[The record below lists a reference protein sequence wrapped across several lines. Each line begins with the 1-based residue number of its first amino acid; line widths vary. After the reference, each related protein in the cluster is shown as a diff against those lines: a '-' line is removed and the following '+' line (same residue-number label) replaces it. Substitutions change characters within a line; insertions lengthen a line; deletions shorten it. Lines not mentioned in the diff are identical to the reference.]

1 LQCINKLIHY
11 MIKVTKVSFTY
22 KSKKPVFNQLNVQF
36 ERGHIY
42 GLLGK
47 NGAGKST
54 LLRIATG
61 LLRPTQGSA
70 EVEGINSFLRSP
82 ALLQKLLYIPE
93 EVYLP
98 SLNFSQYEK
107 VYGAFYPKFSAE
119 QFRHYLQEFDVPA
132 NGKINECSY
141 GQQKKI
147 FMSFALACNMDY
159 LLMDEPT
166 NGMDIPSK
174 KQFRKV
180 MAGYL
185 TSDRLVIISSHQVRD
200 LENLMDT
207 IVIIDNSRILLYDTV
222 DSLQNRLYF
231 TKTNV
236 LPEKNLLYS
245 EPVFG
250 GHDVILLNEG
260 QQHSALDTEKLFNAV
275 LCEPAAFSQHFM
287 QH

>member
-1 LQCINKLIHY
+1 
-11 MIKVTKVSFTY
+11 MIKIESVSY
-22 KSKKPVFNQLNVQF
+22 AYRKKKSVFNQLSVQF
-36 ERGHIY
+36 EKGHIY

-54 LLRIATG
+54 LLRMAAG
-61 LLRPTQGSA
+61 LLQPASGAA
-70 EVEGINSFLRSP
+70 EAAGIDCFLRSP
-82 ALLQKLLYIPE
+82 ALLRQLLYIPE

-98 SLNFSQYEK
+98 PLSFPQYEK
-107 VYGAFYPKFSAE
+107 VYGAFYPRFSAE

-132 NGKINECSY
+132 TGLVNECSY

-147 FMSFALACNMDY
+147 FMSFALACNLDY

-180 MAGYL
+180 LAGYI
-185 TSDRLVIISSHQVRD
+185 SDEKLLIISSHQVRD

-207 IVIIDNSRILLYDTV
+207 IVIIDNSNILLYHPV
-222 DSLQNRLYF
+222 DGLQERLYF
-231 TKTNV
+231 TKTHT
-236 LPEKNLLYS
+236 LPTDNSLLYS
-245 EPVFG
+245 EPVLG
-250 GHDVILLNEG
+250 GHDVILLNDG
-260 QQHSALDTEKLFNAV
+260 SQHSALDTEKLFNAV
-275 LCEPAAFSQHFM
+275 LSAPAAFSQHFM

>member
-1 LQCINKLIHY
+1 
-11 MIKVTKVSFTY
+11 MIKINQVSY
-22 KSKKPVFNQLNVQF
+22 RYQKKRPVFNQLSVQF
-36 ERGHIY
+36 AKGHIY

-54 LLRIATG
+54 LLRLAAG
-61 LLRPTQGSA
+61 LLHPAAGNTEA
-70 EVEGINSFLRSP
+70 DGINTSLRLP
-82 ALLQKLLYIPE
+82 ALLQKMLYIPE

-98 SLNFSQYEK
+98 SLSFSQYENI
-107 VYGAFYPKFSAE
+107 YSAFYPAFSSE
-119 QFRHYLQEFDVPA
+119 QFHTYLKDFEVTLE
-132 NGKINECSY
+132 GKVNECSY

-147 FMSFALACNMDY
+147 FMSFALACNVDY

-180 MAGYL
+180 MSGYL
-185 TSDRLVIISSHQVRD
+185 TDERLVIISSHQVRD

-207 IVIIDNSRILLYDTV
+207 IVIIDNSKILLYDSV
-222 DSLQNRLYF
+222 DTLQSRLYF
-231 TKTNV
+231 TKTDT
-236 LPEKNLLYS
+236 LPAANLLYS
-245 EPVFG
+245 EQVLG
-250 GHDVILLNEG
+250 GHDVILLNDG
-260 QQHSALDTEKLFNAV
+260 HQHSALDTEKLFNAV

>member
-1 LQCINKLIHY
+1 
-11 MIKVTKVSFTY
+11 MIKINKVSFTY
-22 KSKKPVFNQLNVQF
+22 KSKKPVFNQLSVQF

-61 LLRPTQGSA
+61 LLRPTNGTA
-70 EVEGINSFLRSP
+70 DVEGTNCFLRSP
-82 ALLQKLLYIPE
+82 SLLQKLLYIPE

-98 SLNFSQYEK
+98 SLSFGHYEK
-107 VYGAFYPKFSAE
+107 IYGAFYPKFSAA
-119 QFRHYLQEFDVPA
+119 QFRQYLQEFDVPA
-132 NGKINECSY
+132 NGKVNECSY

-180 MAGYL
+180 MAGYI
-185 TSDRLVIISSHQVRD
+185 SNERLVIISSHQVRD

-207 IVIIDNSRILLYDTV
+207 IVIIDNSEILLYDTV
-222 DSLQNRLYF
+222 DNLQSRLYF
-231 TKTNV
+231 TKTDA
-236 LPEKNLLYS
+236 LPADNLLFS

-250 GHDVILLNEG
+250 GHDVILLNNG

-275 LCEPAAFSQHFM
+275 LSEPAAFSQHFM

>member
-1 LQCINKLIHY
+1 
-11 MIKVTKVSFTY
+11 MIQVSQVSFTY
-22 KSKKPVFNQLNVQF
+22 KNKKSVFNRLSVQF
-36 ERGHIY
+36 NKGHIY

-54 LLRIATG
+54 LLRIASG
-61 LLRPTQGSA
+61 LLQPSEGNAQA
-70 EVEGINSFLRSP
+70 AGINCFQRSP
-82 ALLQKLLYIPE
+82 TLLQQLLYIPE

-98 SLNFSQYEK
+98 SLSFGQYEA
-107 VYGAFYPKFSAE
+107 VYGAFYPKFSQE
-119 QFRHYLQEFDVPA
+119 QFRLYLQEFDVPA
-132 NGKINECSY
+132 TGKVNECSY

-180 MAGYL
+180 MAGYINEE
-185 TSDRLVIISSHQVRD
+185 RLVVISSHQVRD

-207 IVIIDNSRILLYDTV
+207 IVIIDNSKILLYDTV
-222 DSLQNRLYF
+222 DTLQERLYF
-231 TKTNV
+231 GKTPT
-236 LPEKNLLYS
+236 LPTDGLLYS
-245 EPVFG
+245 EPVMG
-250 GHDVILLNEG
+250 GHDVITLNDG

-275 LCEPAAFSQHFM
+275 LHEPAAFSQHFM

>member
-1 LQCINKLIHY
+1 
-11 MIKVTKVSFTY
+11 MIKINEVSFTY
-22 KSKKPVFNQLNVQF
+22 KSKKPVFNHLSVQF

-61 LLRPTQGSA
+61 LLRPSQGTA
-70 EVEGINSFLRSP
+70 DVEGTSSFLRSP
-82 ALLQKLLYIPE
+82 ALLQKMLYIPE

-98 SLNFSQYEK
+98 SLNFSQYENI
-107 VYGAFYPKFSAE
+107 YGAFYPGFSPE
-119 QFRHYLQEFDVPA
+119 QFRHYLKEFDVSA
-132 NGKINECSY
+132 SGKVNECSY

-180 MAGYL
+180 MAGYI
-185 TSDRLVIISSHQVRD
+185 SNERLVIISSHQVRD

-207 IVIIDNSRILLYDTV
+207 IVIIDNSKILLYDTV
-222 DSLQNRLYF
+222 DSLQDRLYF
-231 TKTNV
+231 TKTDA
-236 LPEKNLLYS
+236 LPAANLLYS

-250 GHDVILLNEG
+250 GHDVILLNDG

-275 LCEPAAFSQHFM
+275 LSEPAAFSQHFM

>member
-1 LQCINKLIHY
+1 MIDIQQVHY
-11 MIKVTKVSFTY
+11 RY
-22 KSKKPVFNQLNVQF
+22 QKKRPLFNGLGVRF
-36 ERGHIY
+36 EKGHIY

-54 LLRIATG
+54 LLRIAAG
-61 LLRPTQGSA
+61 LLHPTGGRASVA
-70 EVEGINSFLRSP
+70 GIDASERSP
-82 ALLQKLLYIPE
+82 DLLQQLLYIPE

-98 SLNFSQYEK
+98 PLPLAQFEA
-107 VYGAFYPKFSAE
+107 VYGAFYPGFSAG
-119 QFRHYLQEFDVPA
+119 QFRQYLSVFDVPIT
-132 NGKINECSY
+132 GKVNECSY

-147 FMSFALACNMDY
+147 FLSFALACNVAY

-185 TSDRLVIISSHQVRD
+185 NEDRLVIISSHQVRD

-222 DSLQNRLYF
+222 DTLQQRLYF
-231 TKTNV
+231 GKSNA
-236 LPEKNLLYS
+236 LPTEGLLYS
-245 EPVFG
+245 EPVLG
-250 GHDVILLNEG
+250 GHDVVMLNDG
-260 QQHSALDTEKLFNAV
+260 TQYSALDTEKLFNAV
-275 LCEPAAFSQHFM
+275 LHEPTVFSQHFM
-287 QH
+287 QQ

>member
-1 LQCINKLIHY
+1 
-11 MIKVTKVSFTY
+11 MIKINQVSYTY
-22 KSKKPVFNQLNVQF
+22 KNKKPVFNQLSVQF

-61 LLRPTQGSA
+61 LLRPSQGSA
-70 EVEGINSFLRSP
+70 DVEGTSCFLRTP

-98 SLNFSQYEK
+98 SLSFGQYEK
-107 VYGAFYPKFSAE
+107 VYGAFYPKFSSE

-132 NGKINECSY
+132 TGKVNECSY

-147 FMSFALACNMDY
+147 FMSFALACNLDY

-180 MAGYL
+180 MAGYI
-185 TSDRLVIISSHQVRD
+185 SNERLVIISSHQVRD

-207 IVIIDNSRILLYDTV
+207 IVIIDNSKILLYDTV
-222 DSLQNRLYF
+222 NSLQNRLYF
-231 TKTNV
+231 TKANT
-236 LPEKNLLYS
+236 LPSENLLFS

-250 GHDVILLNEG
+250 GHDIIQLNDG
-260 QQHSALDTEKLFNAV
+260 SQHSALDTEKLFNAV
-275 LCEPAAFSQHFM
+275 LSEPAVFSQHFM
-287 QH
+287 QL